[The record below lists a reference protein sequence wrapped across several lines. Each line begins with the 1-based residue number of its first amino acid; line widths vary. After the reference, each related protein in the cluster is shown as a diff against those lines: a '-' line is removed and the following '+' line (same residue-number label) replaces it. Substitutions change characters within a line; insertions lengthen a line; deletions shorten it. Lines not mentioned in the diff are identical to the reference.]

1 MHDEP
6 LFRCEKCGKTITKEE
21 VMTGCKACKKMKI
34 LAIDPGNIESG
45 YAVIEMPDFKLLDF
59 GKVKN
64 EELLEMLV
72 TYSYDLWEKREGDEV
87 RYFKFDAV
95 AIEMVASYG
104 MAVGKSVFDTCVWIG
119 RFIQA
124 LANDGVDYVYRK
136 DEKMCLCGSMKAK
149 DSNIR
154 QALIDRYAKHDF
166 KNGKGVK
173 KNPDTFYGV
182 SKDVWQAIAVG
193 VTYYE
198 LQKEGA
204 KK

>member
-1 MHDEP
+1 
-6 LFRCEKCGKTITKEE
+6 
-21 VMTGCKACKKMKI
+21 MKI

-45 YAVIEMPDFKLLDF
+45 YAVIEMPDFKLLEF

-64 EELLEMLV
+64 EELLEDIEERFI
-72 TYSYDLWEKREGDEV
+72 YDGSIDV
-87 RYFKFDAV
+87 I

-119 RFIQA
+119 RFVQA

-136 DEKMCLCGSMKAK
+136 EEKICLCGNLKAK

-166 KNGKGVK
+166 KSGKGVK

-198 LQKEGA
+198 KITEGA
-204 KK
+204 

>member
-1 MHDEP
+1 MDNKPHY
-6 LFRCEKCGKTITKEE
+6 RCEKCGRTITKEE
-21 VMTGCKACKKMKI
+21 VMTGCRACKKIKI

-45 YAVIEMPDFKLLDF
+45 YAIIEMPDFKLLEF

-64 EELLEMLV
+64 EELLEDIEERFI
-72 TYSYDLWEKREGDEV
+72 YDHSI
-87 RYFKFDAV
+87 DAI

-119 RFIQA
+119 RFVQA

-198 LQKEGA
+198 KAEGR
-204 KK
+204 

>member
-1 MHDEP
+1 MN
-6 LFRCEKCGKTITKEE
+6 
-21 VMTGCKACKKMKI
+21 I

-45 YAVIEMPDFKLLDF
+45 YAVIEMPDFKLLEF

-64 EELLEMLV
+64 EELLEKLEEWFLGFDTDFTIDV
-72 TYSYDLWEKREGDEV
+72 T
-87 RYFKFDAV
+87 

-119 RFIQA
+119 RFAQF
-124 LANDGVDYVYRK
+124 LNGLNVDYIYRK

-149 DSNIR
+149 DGNIR

-173 KNPDTFYGV
+173 NNPDTFYGV

-198 LQKEGA
+198 KLKESET
-204 KK
+204 K

>member
-1 MHDEP
+1 
-6 LFRCEKCGKTITKEE
+6 
-21 VMTGCKACKKMKI
+21 MKI

-45 YAVIEMPDFKLLDF
+45 YAVIKMPDFKLLSF

-64 EELLEMLV
+64 EDLLSTLD
-72 TYSYDLWEKREGDEV
+72 DLFIVGKTI
-87 RYFKFDAV
+87 DAV
-95 AIEMVASYG
+95 AVEMVASYG

-119 RFIQA
+119 RFVQA
-124 LANDGVDYVYRK
+124 FNDEGVDFVYRK

-149 DSNIR
+149 DGNIR

-198 LQKEGA
+198 KITEGA
-204 KK
+204 

>member
-1 MHDEP
+1 
-6 LFRCEKCGKTITKEE
+6 
-21 VMTGCKACKKMKI
+21 MKI

-45 YAVIEMPDFKLLDF
+45 YAVIEMPDFKLLKF

-64 EELLEMLV
+64 EDLLSTLD
-72 TYSYDLWEKREGDEV
+72 DLFIVGKTI
-87 RYFKFDAV
+87 DAV
-95 AIEMVASYG
+95 AVEMVASYG

-119 RFIQA
+119 RFVQA
-124 LANDGVDYVYRK
+124 FNGEGVDFVYRK

-149 DSNIR
+149 DGNIR

-166 KNGKGVK
+166 KNGKGIK

-198 LQKEGA
+198 KITEGE
-204 KK
+204 

>member
-1 MHDEP
+1 
-6 LFRCEKCGKTITKEE
+6 
-21 VMTGCKACKKMKI
+21 MKI

-45 YAVIEMPDFKLLDF
+45 YAAIQMPDFKLLDF

-64 EELLEMLV
+64 EVLLEKLV
-72 TYSYDLWEKREGDEV
+72 VYSYDLWKKTENDTI
-87 RYFKFDAV
+87 RYFDFDGV

-119 RFIQA
+119 RFVQA
-124 LANDGVDYVYRK
+124 LDGEPVDFVYRK

-154 QALIDRYAKHDF
+154 QALIDRYSKHDF

-198 LQKEGA
+198 KLKEGDLND
-204 KK
+204 

>member
-1 MHDEP
+1 
-6 LFRCEKCGKTITKEE
+6 
-21 VMTGCKACKKMKI
+21 MKI

-45 YAVIEMPDFKLLDF
+45 YALIEMPDFKLLEF

-64 EELLEMLV
+64 EELLEIIEN
-72 TYSYDLWEKREGDEV
+72 D
-87 RYFKFDAV
+87 KFDGFFKV

-119 RFIQA
+119 RFVQA

-173 KNPDTFYGV
+173 NNPDTFYGV

-198 LQKEGA
+198 NISF
-204 KK
+204 

>member
-1 MHDEP
+1 
-6 LFRCEKCGKTITKEE
+6 
-21 VMTGCKACKKMKI
+21 MKI

-45 YAVIEMPDFKLLDF
+45 YAVIRMPDFELLDF

-64 EELLEMLV
+64 EELLYYIEEKFI
-72 TYSYDLWEKREGDEV
+72 YDHSI
-87 RYFKFDAV
+87 DAI

-104 MAVGKSVFDTCVWIG
+104 MAVGNSVFDTCVWIG
-119 RFIQA
+119 RFVQA

-198 LQKEGA
+198 IQKEGELND
-204 KK
+204 